1 MRGPLFALA
10 GAIIALTSARRV
22 VAEDAA
28 ASTPSTPSDVVVLTK
43 DTFADFIKD
52 DLSLVEFYAPWCG
65 HCKALAP
72 EYEVAATELLK
83 EKIKIAKVDCTAE
96 TDVCNGQD
104 VRGYPTLKVFRKGT
118 AAEYKG
124 ARKADGI
131 ISYMKKQALPAVTEL
146 KADDIEK
153 FKTTD
158 KVVVIGYFSDQISKK
173 YKAFVEVANSLRDDY
188 VFGFTNDNVKGI
200 TAPSVVLYKTFDE
213 GETKFD
219 GKYNAE
225 TLTSFIKVSATP
237 VMDDISPENYGA
249 YMSSGLPLA
258 FLFVRDEADRKAVGP
273 AVEAVAKS
281 VKGKMSFVYIDTG
294 KFGSHAKS
302 LNLKE
307 GVWPAFAI
315 QETKDMLKFPF
326 DQEKDITQ
334 EAIAAF
340 VSDYLDGKL
349 QPSLKSE
356 PIPASNDGP
365 VKVVVH
371 DNFKDIVL
379 DSKKDVFLEIYAPW
393 CGHCKALAPV
403 WEELGKTLSGDNDSV
418 IVAKMDGTENDLP
431 VGVKFQVQGFP
442 TLKLF
447 LAESNEVVD
456 YTGDRTLE
464 ALFAFLKEK
473 ATNKDKIKATI
484 ASSPDD
490 EDDEDEDDEDDDEE
504 ESSGHDEL

>member
-10 GAIIALTSARRV
+10 STIVALASAPHVR
-22 VAEDAA
+22 AA
-28 ASTPSTPSDVVVLTK
+28 AAASDVVVLTEN
-43 DTFADFIKD
+43 
-52 DLSLVEFYAPWCG
+52 DLTLVEFYAP
-65 HCKALAP
+65 LAP

-83 EKIKIAKVDCTAE
+83 EKIKIAKVDCE
-96 TDVCNGQD
+96 DEKDLYSGQD
-104 VRGYPTLKVFRKGT
+104 IGGYPTLKVFRKGT

-124 ARKADGI
+124 TRKADGI

-146 KADDIEK
+146 KADEIEK

-173 YKAFVEVANSLRDDY
+173 YKEFVEVANSLRDEY
-188 VFGFTNDNVKGI
+188 VFGFTNDKIQGI
-200 TAPSVVLYKTFDE
+200 SPPSVMLYKSFAEDE
-213 GETKFD
+213 SIFD
-219 GKYNAE
+219 GTYSSEA
-225 TLTSFIKVSATP
+225 LTSFIKAHATP

-326 DQEKDITQ
+326 DQGKDITH

-340 VSDYLDGKL
+340 VRDYLDGQL

-379 DSKKDVFLEIYAPW
+379 DSKKDVFLKIYATW

-403 WEELGKTLSGDNDSV
+403 WEELGKTLSSYNDSV
-418 IVAKMDGTENDLP
+418 IVAKMDGEENDLP
-431 VGVKFQVQGFP
+431 LGTKFHVPGFP

-464 ALFAFLKEK
+464 ALLAFLKQR
-473 ATNKDKIKATI
+473 ATNRDKIMATV
-484 ASSPDD
+484 ATSPHG
-490 EDDEDEDDEDDDEE
+490 EDEEDEYDDEE
-504 ESSGHDEL
+504 YSSDHDEL